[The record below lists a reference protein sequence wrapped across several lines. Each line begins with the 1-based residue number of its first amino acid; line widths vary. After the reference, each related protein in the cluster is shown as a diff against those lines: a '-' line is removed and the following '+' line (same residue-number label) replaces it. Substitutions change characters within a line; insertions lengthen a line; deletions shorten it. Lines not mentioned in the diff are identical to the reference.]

1 MKKSSRPGD
10 KVADAS
16 GVVSGNN
23 RPCVSG
29 NNATVAGV
37 KSFKCFYTDD
47 QKVCNLQSIDMSP
60 SLSNIRGILMEH
72 HFPQR

>member
-29 NNATVAGV
+29 NNSTVAGV

-47 QKVCNLQSIDMSP
+47 QKVSQKISQIGNYSQSDTS
-60 SLSNIRGILMEH
+60 GILTD
-72 HFPQR
+72 F